1 MKTLY
6 LLTLI
11 FGISQSYAQTI
22 QFEQNSRVKKE
33 NQNIFQDV
41 KAGDKIVLKPSES
54 LFVITEKNLPL
65 VVLNPSSKAS
75 TLTVTESNL
84 SSMLQEQLQPAL
96 NAATNEI
103 VNELRKAENLIQQKN
118 YSQALT
124 GVNQLK
130 TKYQGV
136 SAIYFIS
143 GTIYYLLNNR
153 NAAIEDLE
161 KGLKIEPNQDAATK
175 LLAKL
180 KAGG

>member
-1 MKTLY
+1 MY
-6 LLTLI
+6 LFILFFSTSVS
-11 FGISQSYAQTI
+11 FSQTI
-22 QFEQNSRVKKE
+22 QFEQNSRIKKE
-33 NQNIFQDV
+33 NQNVFQDV
-41 KAGDKIVLKPSES
+41 KAGDKISLKPSES
-54 LFVITEKNLPL
+54 IFVITEKNLPI
-65 VVLNPSSKAS
+65 VVLNPGSKSS
-75 TLTVTESNL
+75 TLTITESNL
-84 SSMLQEQLQPAL
+84 SSMLQEQLQPSL

-130 TKYQGV
+130 AKYQGISSV
-136 SAIYFIS
+136 YFIS